1 MHLCMFEYISSEY
14 FLRYDVRLYNGAHC
28 TNSSCWEALAL
39 NTNQQQLSLAP
50 RWFEPAELALHSIE
64 VGFSDHV
71 CDKGLPHN
79 PK

>member
-1 MHLCMFEYISSEY
+1 MFEYISSEY
-14 FLRYDVRLYNGAHC
+14 FLRYDVSLCNGAHC
-28 TNSSCWEALAL
+28 TNSEDSSCWEALAL

-50 RWFEPAELALHSIE
+50 RWFEPAELALHSVE
-64 VGFSDHV
+64 VGFSDNV